1 MEAASSPMKRR
12 AVLGSLD
19 ANAALST
26 TPIASKMIMMGSSML
41 LTPSALL
48 VSSPLIGSES
58 SKGKKRTAGE
68 DDEEVVDESPVPKKT
83 CVDGLKQEQQDV
95 WPARLETSSLFD
107 SSAGDASWTTA
118 TEPDATAT
126 TTLLAA
132 TRPRA
137 LTREQAREASLP
149 PVQKAEILRLRLGLA
164 GYKLRTGQTS
174 VPLSQLQRK
183 PLPPSTTTRRRANT
197 FAHAAR
203 TNTHTR
209 VRSVDSIPHVPALSQ
224 ESSVLSVRSDAAV
237 TVAASQE
244 SVVVETRGNTPDH
257 VAGNE
262 GDKAVFLA
270 ISDVDSPS
278 RVFLSSPA
286 PAPVSS
292 LRSTYT
298 EEVDKQTHNSLNDD
312 DDDVMAA
319 KTGGLTRSE

>member
-68 DDEEVVDESPVPKKT
+68 DDEVVDESPVPKKT
-83 CVDGLKQEQQDV
+83 CVDGATRSRS
-95 WPARLETSSLFD
+95 PSLETSSLFD

-118 TEPDATAT
+118 TEPDATAA
-126 TTLLAA
+126 TTLSAA

-137 LTREQAREASLP
+137 LTREQARE
-149 PVQKAEILRLRLGLA
+149 KAEILRLRLGLA

-224 ESSVLSVRSDAAV
+224 ESSVLSVRSDAV
-237 TVAASQE
+237 TVPASQE

-257 VAGNE
+257 VDGQEAGNE
-262 GDKAVFLA
+262 RDKGVLLA

-286 PAPVSS
+286 PPPVSS
-292 LRSTYT
+292 LRSTCT
-298 EEVDKQTHNSLNDD
+298 GDVDRL
-312 DDDVMAA
+312 
-319 KTGGLTRSE
+319 

>member
-19 ANAALST
+19 ANAPLST

-68 DDEEVVDESPVPKKT
+68 DDGEVVDESPVPKKA
-83 CVDGLKQEQQDV
+83 CVDGATRSRS
-95 WPARLETSSLFD
+95 PSLETSSLFD
-107 SSAGDASWTTA
+107 SSAADASWTTT
-118 TEPDATAT
+118 TEPDATAA

-132 TRPRA
+132 ARPRA
-137 LTREQAREASLP
+137 LTREQARERDPAI
-149 PVQKAEILRLRLGLA
+149 QKAEILRLRLGLA

-174 VPLSQLQRK
+174 VPLSELKRK

-209 VRSVDSIPHVPALSQ
+209 VRSMDSIPHVPALSQ
-224 ESSVLSVRSDAAV
+224 ESSVLSVGSDAV
-237 TVAASQE
+237 IVPASQE
-244 SVVVETRGNTPDH
+244 SVVVETRGNTPDP
-257 VAGNE
+257 VDGQEARNE
-262 GDKAVFLA
+262 RDKAVLLA

-278 RVFLSSPA
+278 RVFMSSPA

-292 LRSTYT
+292 LRSTCT
-298 EEVDKQTHNSLNDD
+298 DDMDKL
-312 DDDVMAA
+312 
-319 KTGGLTRSE
+319 